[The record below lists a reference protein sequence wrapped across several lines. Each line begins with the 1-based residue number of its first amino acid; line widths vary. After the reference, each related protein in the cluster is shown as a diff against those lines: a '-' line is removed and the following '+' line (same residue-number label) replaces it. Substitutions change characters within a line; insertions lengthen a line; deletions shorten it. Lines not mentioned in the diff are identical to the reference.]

1 MNDFE
6 SLRDSREAGHPAA
19 RALETLAFAPEG
31 TPRAAEV
38 EEHVRACAS
47 CQARVAALREERARF
62 LQARPARAFA
72 ARIEEKARRVP
83 WWRRPV
89 WAFGALPAAVAVA
102 LVLLVVLP
110 RAVPREEETGDG
122 LPVRLK
128 GAPAVR
134 LEVLVSREG
143 QPAVPFREGEPLLP
157 VDALRFRV
165 TLPERGF
172 VFIANQDGAGRFTR
186 YFPASGSRG
195 VPLEPGEHLLPGG
208 VVLDD
213 WRGEERITLLF
224 SPGPLEE
231 RDVEAALRR
240 AFERAGGLHFE
251 DTGLPGQSVAHFHRK
266 GTR

>member
-6 SLRDSREAGHPAA
+6 SLRESREAGHPAA
-19 RALETLAFAPEG
+19 RVLETLAFAPEG
-31 TPRAAEV
+31 TPRPADV
-38 EEHVRACAS
+38 EEHVRACAG

-72 ARIEEKARRVP
+72 ARIEEQARRVP

-102 LVLLVVLP
+102 LVLLVV
-110 RAVPREEETGDG
+110 VPRGVPRGGETGDG
-122 LPVRLK
+122 FPVKLK
-128 GAPAVR
+128 GAPGVR

-143 QPAVPFREGEPLLP
+143 QPAVPFPEGAPLLP
-157 VDALRFRV
+157 GDTLRFRV
-165 TLPERGF
+165 AVPERGY
-172 VFIANQDGAGRFTR
+172 VFIANQDGEGRFTR
-186 YFPASGSRG
+186 YFPASGSRS

-213 WRGEERITLLF
+213 WRGEERITVLF
-224 SPGPLEE
+224 SPEPLEE
-231 RDVEAALRR
+231 RDVEASLRR
-240 AFERAGGLHFE
+240 AFERAGGLRFE

-266 GTR
+266 ETR

>member
-1 MNDFE
+1 MSDFE
-6 SLRDSREAGHPAA
+6 SLRGSREAGHPAA

-31 TPRAAEV
+31 TPRPVDV
-38 EEHVRACAS
+38 EEHVRSCAACQS
-47 CQARVAALREERARF
+47 RVAALREERARF

-72 ARIEEKARRVP
+72 ARIEERARRVP

-89 WAFGALPAAVAVA
+89 WMFGALPAAVAVA

-110 RAVPREEETGDG
+110 RAVPWGEERGGAPD
-122 LPVRLK
+122 VRFK
-128 GAPAVR
+128 GAHAVR

-143 QPAVPFREGEPLLP
+143 QPAAALPEGAPLLP
-157 VDALRFRV
+157 GDTLRFRV
-165 TLPERGF
+165 TLPERGH
-172 VFIANQDGAGRFTR
+172 VFIANQDGTGQFTR
-186 YFPASGSRG
+186 YFPAGGSRS
-195 VPLEPGEHLLPGG
+195 VLLEPGAHLLPGG

-213 WRGEERITLLF
+213 WRGEERITFLF
-224 SPGPLEE
+224 SPEPLEE

-240 AFERAGGLHFE
+240 AFERAGGLRFE

>member
-1 MNDFE
+1 MTDFE
-6 SLRDSREAGHPAA
+6 SLRGSREAGHPAA

-31 TPRAAEV
+31 TPRPADV

-72 ARIEEKARRVP
+72 ARIEERARRVP

-110 RAVPREEETGDG
+110 RAVPRGGETGG
-122 LPVRLK
+122 ELPIRLK

-143 QPAVPFREGEPLLP
+143 QPAVALPEGEPLLP
-157 VDALRFRV
+157 GDTLRFRV
-165 TLPERGF
+165 TAPERGH

-186 YFPASGSRG
+186 YFPARGSRG
-195 VPLEPGEHLLPGG
+195 VPLEPGVHLLPGG

-213 WRGEERITLLF
+213 WRGEERVTLLF
-224 SPGPLEE
+224 SPEPLEE

-240 AFERAGGLHFE
+240 AFEKAGGLRFE
-251 DTGLPGQSVAHFHRK
+251 DTGLPGHSVAHFHQK

>member
-6 SLRDSREAGHPAA
+6 SLRGSREAGHPAA
-19 RALETLAFAPEG
+19 RALETMAFTPEG
-31 TPRAAEV
+31 TPRPADV

-72 ARIEEKARRVP
+72 ARIEERARRVP

-110 RAVPREEETGDG
+110 RVAPP

-134 LEVLVSREG
+134 LEVLVSRDG
-143 QPAVPFREGEPLLP
+143 QPAAPLPEGTPLLP
-157 VDALRFRV
+157 GDTLRFRV
-165 TLPERGF
+165 TVPERGH
-172 VFIANQDGAGRFTR
+172 VFIANQDGEGRFTR
-186 YFPASGSRG
+186 YFPARGARG
-195 VPLEPGEHLLPGG
+195 VPLEPGAHLLPGG

-213 WRGEERITLLF
+213 WQGEERITFFF
-224 SPGPLEE
+224 SPEPLEE
-231 RDVEAALRR
+231 RDIEAALRR
-240 AFERAGGLHFE
+240 AFERAGGLRFE

>member
-6 SLRDSREAGHPAA
+6 SLRGSREAGHPAA

-31 TPRAAEV
+31 TPRPVEV

-47 CQARVAALREERARF
+47 CQAHVAALREERARF

-72 ARIEEKARRVP
+72 ARIEERARRVS
-83 WWRRPV
+83 WWRQPV

-110 RAVPREEETGDG
+110 RAVPRGGDAG
-122 LPVRLK
+122 GELPVRFK
-128 GAPAVR
+128 GAPTVR
-134 LEVLVSREG
+134 LEVLVGREG

-157 VDALRFRV
+157 GDALRFRV
-165 TLPERGF
+165 TVLERGH
-172 VFIANQDGAGRFTR
+172 VFIANQDGEGRFTR
-186 YFPASGSRG
+186 YFPVRG
-195 VPLEPGEHLLPGG
+195 ARSVGLEPGEHLLPGG

-213 WRGEERITLLF
+213 WRGEERITVLF
-224 SPGPLEE
+224 SPEPLEE

-240 AFERAGGLHFE
+240 AFERAGGLRFE